1 MDVLILNQEKKWVM
15 ELREL
20 CRKDGI
26 RFFEKE
32 EETED
37 ICLVVTDFPI
47 DRIKNGRFHGIPFL
61 LVSADRREEKI
72 LEAFGAGAEDY
83 MVAPVSPKVARVR
96 ILRILGRDL
105 EREEDFDLEKLQEKV
120 HFTPNEYKIISY
132 MMKQP
137 GKVFTRNEL
146 LEGAFSELYEGYD
159 RNIDNYIKQIRK
171 KLAEGNGQIDT
182 VYGVGYRFVM

>member
-26 RFFEKE
+26 RFFKKE

-47 DRIKNGRFHGIPFL
+47 DRIMNGRFHGIPFL
-61 LVSADRREEKI
+61 FVSADRREEKI

-83 MVAPVSPKVARVR
+83 
-96 ILRILGRDL
+96 GC
-105 EREEDFDLEKLQEKV
+105 REFW
-120 HFTPNEYKIISY
+120 
-132 MMKQP
+132 
-137 GKVFTRNEL
+137 
-146 LEGAFSELYEGYD
+146 A
-159 RNIDNYIKQIRK
+159 
-171 KLAEGNGQIDT
+171 
-182 VYGVGYRFVM
+182 